1 MQFHIDDLETI
12 LYNNQ
17 WQILERKLGN
27 DFDISEIWL
36 ISHLYYPNYPINIV
50 FEGLDDLQVL
60 PIEQSYVCYVLE
72 DKNINLY
79 FPKHNKNEWKKSLT
93 IFISQIFEYVKS
105 P

>member
-1 MQFHIDDLETI
+1 MQFHIDNLETI

-17 WQILERKLGN
+17 WQILERKFGN

-36 ISHLYYPNYPINIV
+36 ISHLYYPNHTINIV

-60 PIEQSYVCYVLE
+60 PIKQSYVCYVLE

-79 FPKHNKNEWKKSLT
+79 FSKHNKNEWKKSLT
-93 IFISQIFEYVKS
+93 VFINQIFEYIKS
-105 P
+105 L